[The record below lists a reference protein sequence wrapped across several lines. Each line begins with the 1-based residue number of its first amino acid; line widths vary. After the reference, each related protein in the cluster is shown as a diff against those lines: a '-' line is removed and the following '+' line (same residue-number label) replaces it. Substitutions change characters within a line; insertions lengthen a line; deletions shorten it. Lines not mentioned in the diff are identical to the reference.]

1 MAIGLFIGYY
11 FQQVWAAFA
20 YMGLLGATMGLAGTI
35 KSALWAE
42 FFGRDMIGT
51 VRSLFSSIMVLSTAV
66 SPFLLGWLLDGGMT
80 MSSIFY
86 IAFISTI
93 LAGLLSVKVL
103 FQKPGLSEA

>member
-1 MAIGLFIGYY
+1 
-11 FQQVWAAFA
+11 
-20 YMGLLGATMGLAGTI
+20 MGLAGTI

-66 SPFLLGWLLDGGMT
+66 SPFLLGWLLDGGT
-80 MSSIFY
+80 EMSSIFY

-93 LAGLLSVKVL
+93 IGGLLSVRVL
-103 FQKPGLSEA
+103 FQKSGLSEA